1 MNEHGSCDKC
11 AQELLP
17 LAKAQGFETVW
28 DRHESQLPQCG
39 FGLLGVCCR
48 QCWKGPCRIN
58 PFGDGPDKGVCGAD
72 AHTIVARNLIRGIA
86 AGTAAHSEHGRHI
99 VKTLLELAEGHA
111 PDYAVKDEEK
121 LRKVAAL
128 LQIAT
133 EGKDINE
140 IAREVATATLEDYAS
155 QREAEPCRWLE
166 KTVPA
171 ARLAKFVELGVA
183 PHNIDATVTDIM
195 GRTHVGTDADP
206 VNLLLAGV
214 RSSLADYTGMYLGTE
229 LSDVLFGTPQPV
241 VTKANLGVL
250 KADAVNIAVHGH
262 NPLLSELV
270 CDAALA
276 LNDAAVKAGA
286 KEGINIVGV
295 CCTGNEVLMRRGIPL
310 ASNYLSQELAI
321 LTGAVD
327 AMVVDVQCIMPSL
340 GGLKDCFH
348 TELITTMSTCKI
360 PGASHVEFHTET
372 AGENARKIV
381 ALAIDAYKRRDHSRV
396 NIPRHTTTVIGG
408 FSAEAI
414 VGALSRLDAED
425 PLKPLLDNIVNGNIQ
440 GVALIGGCNN
450 TKTMQDLAHT
460 TIAKELAR
468 KNVLVLA
475 TGCAA
480 GALAKAG
487 LLTPEATEEYAGET
501 LKAVLT
507 AVGQAAGLP
516 GPLPMVLH
524 MGSCVDNT
532 RAVAVATAL
541 ANKIGVDLDKL
552 PVVVSAPECMSEKA
566 MAIGTWAVSL
576 GFPTHLGVMPQ
587 ILGSSLVTNILT
599 EEIKG
604 ITGGYFMVET
614 DPQAAA
620 EQLFACIQQRRRG
633 LGI

>member
-11 AQELLP
+11 AHELLP

-396 NIPRHTTTVIGG
+396 NIPQHTTTVVGG

-414 VGALSRLDAED
+414 IGALSKLDAQD

-440 GVALIGGCNN
+440 GVALIGGCNT
-450 TKTMQDLAHT
+450 TKVTQDLAHT
-460 TIAKELAR
+460 TIAKELAK